1 MGTIKK
7 ISLTK
12 IFRRFLICL
21 LGGLCLCVL
30 IPFSV
35 LLAASSEGLIT
46 LADNDERQ
54 TQALVPILTAAPDIS
69 QIQLPVGTKFLR
81 LDKNYAYIDTNMN
94 EGEKEKA
101 LEFARTGFM
110 DTERGTQF
118 IFVTREEEY
127 IVLQYHIGSQY
138 LDTRLDR
145 FLPPPEILMISVMI
159 ISSLCMCTYLT
170 VHFSKKLGKELKPIL
185 EATKEVEEQNLDF
198 EIGHSRILEF
208 ENVIQSLDQMRN
220 SLKKSLEQQ
229 WRSEMSQREQIASL
243 AHDLKTPL
251 TVIQGNI
258 DLLEE
263 TALDEEQK
271 NYTEYAMSGAEQMK
285 EYIKILIDISRATA
299 GYQMKKEEIS
309 FQQFWEH
316 ILSQGEWVCR
326 EKQVKLKPVRGYI
339 PEKISGDS
347 MLLERAVM
355 NLISNAS
362 DYAPA
367 GSEVLLSADREGEY
381 LRILVT
387 DSGPG
392 FYKEAMEHGRD
403 KFYMGDKSRS
413 SRLHYGMGLYIT
425 DRIVQLHKGRLTLR
439 NSRRTGGGEAVI
451 KIPL

>member
-7 ISLTK
+7 LSLTK
-12 IFRRFLICL
+12 IFHRFLICL

-145 FLPPPEILMISVMI
+145 FLSSAGNPDDFCDDHQQSVYVYLSD
-159 ISSLCMCTYLT
+159 SS
-170 VHFSKKLGKELKPIL
+170 FFEKLGKELKPIL

-208 ENVIQSLDQMRN
+208 ENVIQSLDQN
-220 SLKKSLEQQ
+220 
-229 WRSEMSQREQIASL
+229 
-243 AHDLKTPL
+243 
-251 TVIQGNI
+251 
-258 DLLEE
+258 
-263 TALDEEQK
+263 
-271 NYTEYAMSGAEQMK
+271 AEQ
-285 EYIKILIDISRATA
+285 S
-299 GYQMKKEEIS
+299 
-309 FQQFWEH
+309 
-316 ILSQGEWVCR
+316 
-326 EKQVKLKPVRGYI
+326 
-339 PEKISGDS
+339 EKIPGT
-347 MLLERAVM
+347 AV
-355 NLISNAS
+355 A
-362 DYAPA
+362 
-367 GSEVLLSADREGEY
+367 
-381 LRILVT
+381 
-387 DSGPG
+387 
-392 FYKEAMEHGRD
+392 K
-403 KFYMGDKSRS
+403 
-413 SRLHYGMGLYIT
+413 
-425 DRIVQLHKGRLTLR
+425 
-439 NSRRTGGGEAVI
+439 
-451 KIPL
+451 